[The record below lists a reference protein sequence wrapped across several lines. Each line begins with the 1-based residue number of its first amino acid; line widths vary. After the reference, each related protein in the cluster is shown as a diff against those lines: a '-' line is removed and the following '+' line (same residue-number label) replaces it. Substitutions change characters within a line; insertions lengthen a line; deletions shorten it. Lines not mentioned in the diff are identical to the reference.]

1 MRMFIQDDGAPRAL
15 VLLPGAQMHP
25 ADVQRAGLPRQLAE
39 SGVTLDLYV
48 PDLHLDPT
56 GRFDALQH
64 LEAEVLAPLRAR
76 YAELWLGGIS
86 LGGLLALLYAQ
97 RRPQGLRGLCLLSHY
112 AGSRLTINAIQR
124 AGGLDAWQPTPRQL
138 DDGEFTLW
146 HGLRQGQPD
155 VPAFIGWGL
164 ADRFAG
170 AMADVAQRL
179 PQAHAVQVPQG
190 HDWTAW
196 LPLWSLF
203 LHRLDAAGEGSG

>member
-97 RRPQGLRGLCLLSHY
+97 RRPQGLRGLCLLSPY

-124 AGGLDAWQPTPRQL
+124 AG
-138 DDGEFTLW
+138 
-146 HGLRQGQPD
+146 
-155 VPAFIGWGL
+155 GL